1 MEKYF
6 FIYVCMINILTFLCF
21 GIDKTLAKKRKNRI
35 PEFDLLLL
43 ALVGGSIGALIG
55 MAYFHHKTH
64 KDKFRLFVPLFL
76 VLHILG
82 TAALIY
88 LGLLHFHVHL

>member
-6 FIYVCMINILTFLCF
+6 FIYVCMINVLTFLCF
-21 GIDKTLAKKRKNRI
+21 GIDKTRAKRKKSRI

-43 ALVGGSIGALIG
+43 ALAGGSIGALIG

-64 KDKFRLFVPLFL
+64 KPKFRVVPLFL
-76 VLHILG
+76 VLHIAL
-82 TAALIY
+82 TAALIFTGI
-88 LGLLHFHVHL
+88 LEFHINL